1 MVGGGRA
8 GRKGDGDGDEGG
20 QEGEAEHDAV
30 AVGWVS
36 VDDGNELMADGG
48 GGGDLYCHVLLL
60 PPCFL
65 PSRHR
70 PRQRCPSRGR
80 ARCFQQPSAQIP
92 PWEDNMITLG
102 PCCPDNACETNGYR
116 NQVIAWKSLLIAA
129 LSQ

>member
-60 PPCFL
+60 PPA
-65 PSRHR
+65 SS
-70 PRQRCPSRGR
+70 PRATGR
-80 ARCFQQPSAQIP
+80 VNVAPRADALAASNNPQLRSLHGK
-92 PWEDNMITLG
+92 IT
-102 PCCPDNACETNGYR
+102 
-116 NQVIAWKSLLIAA
+116 
-129 LSQ
+129 